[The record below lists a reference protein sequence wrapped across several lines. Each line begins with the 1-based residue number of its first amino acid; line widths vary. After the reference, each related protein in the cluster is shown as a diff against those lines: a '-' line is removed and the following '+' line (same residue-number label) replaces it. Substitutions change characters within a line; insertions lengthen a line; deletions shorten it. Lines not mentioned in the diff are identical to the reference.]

1 MSVPSLLPAAR
12 LRTVFW
18 FGVTGVLGFLVDA
31 GLLHVLASGWHV
43 NLYLARACSFTCAAT
58 VTWVLNR
65 LITFAAPQRRPQ
77 ELAVEWTAYF
87 AASLG
92 GGCINYLV
100 FALAVRVSPLL
111 HQIPTLGVALGTLA
125 GMSFNFLMY
134 SRFVFRPLKPDSPG

>member
-1 MSVPSLLPAAR
+1 MASLLPSAR

-18 FGVTGVLGFLVDA
+18 FGITGVLGFLVDA
-31 GLLHVLASGWHV
+31 GLLHFLVSDWNV
-43 NLYLARACSFTCAAT
+43 NLYLARAGSFTCAAT
-58 VTWVLNR
+58 ATWLLNR
-65 LITFAAPQRRPQ
+65 IITFAAPQRRGR

-111 HQIPTLGVALGTLA
+111 HQVPTIAVALGTLGA
-125 GMSFNFLMY
+125 MSFNFLMY
-134 SRFVFRPLKPDSPG
+134 SRFVFRPVKQDSPG